1 MTNNRTTT
9 KVDDIWLKASSV
21 ACSSVPVPATEP
33 LPSDY
38 FQTLLTHAQPS
49 HSHYALGVCLHSG
62 SDWYLGLPCIAK
74 ISQASVIDS
83 CNPWIS
89 IRPDLKCCC
98 ALLQCFCPSIDA
110 CHTHANCMWTYSIV
124 VSEACMKCKAVH
136 LLCAVLNVN
145 GDHCVGKQWKCA
157 PLDSKLVFLC
167 TDLSLPV
174 MFLLSSWKASSMAA
188 TQPTAADSDISSEWK
203 LNSSLLLFPSPSLLF
218 SLQDKRTFVWSI
230 KSTNKI

>member
-98 ALLQCFCPSIDA
+98 ALLQCFCPSLDA

-124 VSEACMKCKAVH
+124 VSEHVWSVKRYIYYVLYWMWMATIVLVNSENVH
-136 LLCAVLNVN
+136 P
-145 GDHCVGKQWKCA
+145 W
-157 PLDSKLVFLC
+157 
-167 TDLSLPV
+167 
-174 MFLLSSWKASSMAA
+174 
-188 TQPTAADSDISSEWK
+188 I
-203 LNSSLLLFPSPSLLF
+203 PSLYF
-218 SLQDKRTFVWSI
+218 SALTYLCL
-230 KSTNKI
+230 